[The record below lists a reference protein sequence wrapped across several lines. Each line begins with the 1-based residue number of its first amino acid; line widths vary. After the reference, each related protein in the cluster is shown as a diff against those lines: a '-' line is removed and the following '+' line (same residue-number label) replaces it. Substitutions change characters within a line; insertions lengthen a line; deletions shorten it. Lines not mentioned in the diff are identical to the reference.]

1 MLHNAVRPKSKS
13 ERKNKMLVYTDDA
26 TISFFWRRKSLGN
39 QDYLIIT
46 FLNALNSLSFTFRH

>member
-1 MLHNAVRPKSKS
+1 MLNNAVKPKSKS
-13 ERKNKMLVYTDDA
+13 ERKNEMLVYTDYA
-26 TISFFWRRKSLGN
+26 TISFCWRRKNLGN